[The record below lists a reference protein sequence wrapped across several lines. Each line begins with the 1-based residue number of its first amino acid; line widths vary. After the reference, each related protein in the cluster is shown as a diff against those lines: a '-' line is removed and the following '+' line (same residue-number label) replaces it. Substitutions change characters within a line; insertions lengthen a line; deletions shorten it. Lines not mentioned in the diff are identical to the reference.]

1 MITNCWSNYP
11 FNMFISSSPSLSNVL
26 QATTE
31 TLKGCSSGSVS
42 PATVTVTLISVWMAL
57 GYVW

>member
-1 MITNCWSNYP
+1 MGSDIVKMY
-11 FNMFISSSPSLSNVL
+11 IHSSPSLRNVL

-42 PATVTVTLISVWMAL
+42 LVTVTVTLMSVWMAL
-57 GYVW
+57 AYVW

>member
-1 MITNCWSNYP
+1 MELFKMGSDIVQ
-11 FNMFISSSPSLSNVL
+11 ISSLRNVL

-42 PATVTVTLISVWMAL
+42 PVTVTVTLMSVWMAL
-57 GYVW
+57 AYVW